1 MVSLKIFPI
10 GVLLIVAAV
19 ALFPQRTNAAQIRDC
34 GKEIEDDFKAFKKKM
49 RFKGFGKD
57 LNTKKNPMFTRLLEE
72 THKDIVKHEQAHA
85 KTAGKWGKKII
96 YRYFEYWGEKYA
108 VAGCVPF
115 KSKMPAKIALDAAL
129 APDEP
134 SKWDKKIAKD
144 AKRAIKLE
152 KEYKSDKAKLKKCDK
167 NPSYQKKTKCKK
179 KYRKRLRG
187 HPFLEIK
194 SLYSW

>member
-1 MVSLKIFPI
+1 M
-10 GVLLIVAAV
+10 G
-19 ALFPQRTNAAQIRDC
+19 
-34 GKEIEDDFKAFKKKM
+34 E
-49 RFKGFGKD
+49 
-57 LNTKKNPMFTRLLEE
+57 
-72 THKDIVKHEQAHA
+72 
-85 KTAGKWGKKII
+85 KII
-96 YRYFEYWGEKYA
+96 YRYFTYWGEKYA

-129 APDEP
+129 APDDP
-134 SKWDKKIAKD
+134 SKWDKRIAKQ

-152 KEYKSDKAKLKKCDK
+152 KEYKRLKAALKKCDK
-167 NPSYQKKTKCKK
+167 KLSTQDKAKCKK